1 MGCDAGNPDVV
12 SYHGP
17 FVHVVGVNVGPGRP
31 MPEDGVIQIAFDRY
45 LLPSTVTRQSIAI
58 VDASNRS
65 VATSQLPVVT
75 YDPIA
80 RTATLAPPT
89 RPWLTKGQVYKL
101 FLGVP
106 DDDSDLGGVR
116 AIDRATLDPDEE
128 RLIAFVVGQPSGRG
142 SVEPPVDFCRDVLPI
157 FQAKCSRAGCHSDDA
172 NAASGLSLA
181 SPSGVAATAIGRVA
195 VGAHTG
201 GRANEPAVASRVFGA
216 DMARIDPGNPG
227 QSWLLY
233 KVELA
238 ETPAGSVFSAPKI
251 ACDGAAG
258 TPLVPYAPYAPL
270 VPVTPASPAERARL
284 SDAVLGSAMPF
295 PTHAVRSYA
304 EQALTFD
311 EREILR
317 RWVASLGPT
326 SNVPECGTCAAE

>member
-1 MGCDAGNPDVV
+1 
-12 SYHGP
+12 
-17 FVHVVGVNVGPGRP
+17 

-65 VATSQLPVVT
+65 VATNQLPVVT

-128 RLIAFVVGQPSGRG
+128 RLIAFVVGEPSSRG

-195 VGAHTG
+195 TGAHAG
-201 GRANEPAVASRVFGA
+201 GRANEPAVASRLFGA
-216 DMARIDPGNPG
+216 DMPRIDPGNPG

-238 ETPAGSVFSAPKI
+238 EPPTGTVLPAPKTT
-251 ACDGAAG
+251 CDGTTTA
-258 TPLVPYAPYAPL
+258 PLVPYAPL
-270 VPVTPASPAERARL
+270 VPVVPPSPAERARL

-295 PTHAVRSYA
+295 PTHTVRSYA

-326 SNVPECGTCAAE
+326 SGVPACGTCASE